1 MTKPVTNLVK
11 NLMKNF
17 ELRPLN
23 NVEASSNSGFAW
35 NATNGDPQF
44 ELTGWEE
51 LSGRAAR
58 ISFELA
64 KEDMPASPCMIYF
77 DAGAGMSEHATIGLV
92 VDADGKVDQVVA
104 FPPLVGP
111 LRLDPIARAGLFS
124 ITGFNVEL
132 VADADCPTELLER
145 ARRMASWGGGAQPA
159 PAPTVGHTYQEWI
172 ERHEPPASHYP
183 ELRARSKAWALQ
195 PLISI
200 VMPTYN
206 TPARW
211 LRMAIDSVV
220 DQVYEN
226 WEFCIADDCST
237 NPEVKQVL
245 DSYAAKDP
253 RIKVAYR
260 TTNGHISSSSNT
272 ALELAVGEFV
282 GLLDHDDELHPL
294 ALYCVA
300 ELINAHPDATVIY
313 SDEDKI
319 SIDGVR
325 SDPYFKCDFNYDLF
339 LSQNM
344 ISHFGV
350 YKTSVMKE
358 VGGFRTG
365 FEGSQDYDLALR
377 VIDRAGHHTVY
388 HVPRALYHWRMIPES
403 TAAGHEA
410 KPYAHIAA
418 MRALDEH
425 LARNGINA
433 HTEHAPG
440 TDAFN
445 KVVYDLPE
453 VLPSV
458 EIIIPTRDS
467 AGLVEQCV
475 ESVRQ
480 KSSYPN
486 LRITIIDNGSLKQ
499 ETHDLFARLQEDER
513 IKVVRDDSPFN
524 YSALNNRVA
533 LASTAD
539 FVCLM
544 NNDIEVINADWL
556 EEMVSVALQANVGA
570 VGAKLLYPDD
580 TIQHG
585 GVVLGVGGIAS
596 HAHKHFPNSHPG
608 YFARARLRNVMCA
621 VTAACLLIRQSI
633 YKEVG
638 GLDEQLHV
646 AYNDIDFCLRVR
658 QAGYRNVWTPYAEL
672 YHHESATRGAEDTPE
687 KISRFNQESE
697 LVRQRWEHLLMND
710 PCYSPNLTL
719 TADDFSF
726 AWPSRIANLD

>member
-1 MTKPVTNLVK
+1 M
-11 NLMKNF
+11 NF

-23 NVEASSNSGFAW
+23 NVEPSSNPAFAW
-35 NATNGDPQF
+35 KATNGDPQF
-44 ELTGWEE
+44 ELVGWEA
-51 LSGRAAR
+51 LSAKAAR
-58 ISFELA
+58 ISFTLV

-77 DAGAGMSEHATIGLV
+77 DAGSGMSEHTAIGLA
-92 VDADGKVDQVVA
+92 VDSDGKVDQVVA
-104 FPPLVGP
+104 LPELTRP
-111 LRLDPIARAGLFS
+111 LRLDPIARSGLFS
-124 ITGFNVEL
+124 ITDLTIDLLDDGE
-132 VADADCPTELLER
+132 CPPELLER
-145 ARRMASWGGGAQPA
+145 ARRMAAWRGGAQAPGA
-159 PAPTVGHTYQEWI
+159 PAAGHSYQEWI
-172 ERHEPPASHYP
+172 DAHEPPASLYP
-183 ELRARSKAWALQ
+183 ALRERAKTWTHQ
-195 PLISI
+195 PLVSI

-206 TPARW
+206 TPEKW
-211 LRMAIDSVV
+211 LRKVIDSVL

-226 WEFCIADDCST
+226 WELCIADDCS
-237 NPEVKQVL
+237 PKSEVRTVL
-245 DSYAAKDP
+245 ESYAARDP

-260 TTNGHISSSSNT
+260 STNGHISASSNT

-294 ALYCVA
+294 ALYCVV
-300 ELINAHPDATVIY
+300 ELINQHPDAALIY

-319 SIDGVR
+319 SEDGER

-350 YKTSVMKE
+350 YRTSVMRA

-377 VIDRAGHHTVY
+377 VIDHAGHHAVH

-418 MRALDEH
+418 LRALDEH
-425 LARNGINA
+425 LQRNNIDA
-433 HTEHAPG
+433 HAVHAPG
-440 TDAFN
+440 TDAFV
-445 KVVYDLPE
+445 KVVYALPA

-467 AGLVEQCV
+467 AQLVEQCV
-475 ESVRQ
+475 ESVRN

-486 LRITIIDNGSLKQ
+486 FRITIIDNGSVRQ
-499 ETHDLFARLQEDER
+499 ETHDLFARLQQDER

-556 EEMVSVALQANVGA
+556 EEMVSVALQKNVGA

-596 HAHKHFPNSHPG
+596 HAHKHFPNTFVG
-608 YFARARLRNVMCA
+608 YFARARLRNAMSA
-621 VTAACLLIRQSI
+621 VTAACLLIRTSI
-633 YKEVG
+633 YQQVG

-658 QAGYRNVWTPYAEL
+658 KAGYRNVWTPYAEL

-687 KISRFNQESE
+687 KIERFTRESE
-697 LVRQRWEHLLMND
+697 LVRARWGDLIMND
-710 PCYSPNLTL
+710 PYYSPNLTL

-726 AWPSRIANLD
+726 AWPSRIADLG

>member
-1 MTKPVTNLVK
+1 MT
-11 NLMKNF
+11 F
-17 ELRPLN
+17 DLRPLN
-23 NVEASSNSGFAW
+23 NVETSSNPDFAW
-35 NATNGDPQF
+35 QATNGDPQL
-44 ELTGWEE
+44 ELTGWEA

-64 KEDMPASPCMIYF
+64 KEDMPASACLIYV
-77 DAGAGMSEHATIGLV
+77 DAGAGMSEHTAIGLA
-92 VDADGKVDQVVA
+92 VDGEGKVDQVVA
-104 FPPLVGP
+104 FPQLVGP
-111 LRLDPIARAGLFS
+111 VRFDPIARPGLFS
-124 ITGFNVEL
+124 VKNLTVDLLE
-132 VADADCPTELLER
+132 DAECPPELLER
-145 ARRMASWGGGAQPA
+145 ARRMASWRGGAQPA
-159 PAPTVGHTYQEWI
+159 AAPSARQNYQEWI
-172 ERHEPPASHYP
+172 DTHEPPASLYP
-183 ELRARSKAWALQ
+183 ELRARSKTWELQ
-195 PLISI
+195 PLVSI

-206 TPARW
+206 TPEQW
-211 LRMAIDSVV
+211 LRKAIDSVI

-226 WEFCIADDCST
+226 WEFCIADDCSSKS
-237 NPEVKQVL
+237 EVKEVL
-245 DSYAAKDP
+245 DSYVAKDP

-260 TTNGHISSSSNT
+260 TTNGHISASSNT

-294 ALYCVA
+294 ALYCVV
-300 ELINAHPDATVIY
+300 EMINAHPDAALIY

-319 SIDGVR
+319 SVDGVR

-350 YKTSVMKE
+350 YKTSIMKE
-358 VGGFRTG
+358 VGGFRAG

-377 VIDRAGHHTVY
+377 VLDHAGHHAVY
-388 HVPRALYHWRMIPES
+388 HVPRALYQWRMIPES

-425 LARNGINA
+425 LARNNIKA

-445 KVVYDLPE
+445 KVVYELPE
-453 VLPSV
+453 VLPTV

-475 ESVRQ
+475 ESIRQ

-486 LRITIIDNGSLKQ
+486 FRITIIDNGSVQQ

-524 YSALNNRVA
+524 YSALNNRIA

-544 NNDIEVINADWL
+544 NNDIEVINANWL
-556 EEMVSVALQANVGA
+556 EEMVSVALQPNVGA

-596 HAHKHFPNSHPG
+596 HAHKHFPNTMAG
-608 YFARARLRNVMCA
+608 YFARARLRNAMSA

-633 YKEVG
+633 YQEVN
-638 GLDEQLHV
+638 GLDEALHV

-687 KISRFNQESE
+687 KISRFNKESE
-697 LVRQRWEHLLMND
+697 LVRQRWGDLLLND
-710 PCYSPNLTL
+710 PYYSPNLTL

-726 AWPSRIANLD
+726 AWPSRIADLG

>member
-1 MTKPVTNLVK
+1 
-11 NLMKNF
+11 
-17 ELRPLN
+17 
-23 NVEASSNSGFAW
+23 
-35 NATNGDPQF
+35 
-44 ELTGWEE
+44 
-51 LSGRAAR
+51 
-58 ISFELA
+58 
-64 KEDMPASPCMIYF
+64 
-77 DAGAGMSEHATIGLV
+77 
-92 VDADGKVDQVVA
+92 
-104 FPPLVGP
+104 
-111 LRLDPIARAGLFS
+111 
-124 ITGFNVEL
+124 
-132 VADADCPTELLER
+132 
-145 ARRMASWGGGAQPA
+145 
-159 PAPTVGHTYQEWI
+159 
-172 ERHEPPASHYP
+172 
-183 ELRARSKAWALQ
+183 
-195 PLISI
+195 
-200 VMPTYN
+200 
-206 TPARW
+206 
-211 LRMAIDSVV
+211 
-220 DQVYEN
+220 
-226 WEFCIADDCST
+226 
-237 NPEVKQVL
+237 
-245 DSYAAKDP
+245 
-253 RIKVAYR
+253 
-260 TTNGHISSSSNT
+260 
-272 ALELAVGEFV
+272 
-282 GLLDHDDELHPL
+282 
-294 ALYCVA
+294 
-300 ELINAHPDATVIY
+300 
-313 SDEDKI
+313 
-319 SIDGVR
+319 VR

-350 YKTSVMKE
+350 YKTSIMKE

-377 VIDRAGHHTVY
+377 VIDQAGHQAVY

-425 LARNGINA
+425 LARNRINA
-433 HTEHAPG
+433 HAEHAPG

-445 KVVYDLPE
+445 KVVYELPE

-467 AGLVEQCV
+467 ADLVEQCV

-486 LRITIIDNGSLKQ
+486 LRITIVDNGSVKQ
-499 ETHDLFARLQEDER
+499 ETHDLFARLQQDER

-524 YSALNNRVA
+524 YSALNNRIA

-556 EEMVSVALQANVGA
+556 EEMISVALQANVGA

-596 HAHKHFPNSHPG
+596 HAHKHFPNTMPG
-608 YFARARLRNVMCA
+608 YFARARLRNAMSA

-697 LVRQRWEHLLMND
+697 LVRQRWGDLLLND
-710 PCYSPNLTL
+710 PYYSPNLTL

-726 AWPSRIANLD
+726 AWPSRIANLG

>member
-1 MTKPVTNLVK
+1 
-11 NLMKNF
+11 
-17 ELRPLN
+17 
-23 NVEASSNSGFAW
+23 VETSSNSEFAW
-35 NATNGDPQF
+35 LATNGDPQF
-44 ELTGWEE
+44 ELTGWEA
-51 LSGRAAR
+51 LSERAAR
-58 ISFELA
+58 ISFELT
-64 KEDMPASPCMIYF
+64 KEDMPASPCMIYV
-77 DAGAGMSEHATIGLV
+77 DAGAGMSEHTAIGLA

-104 FPPLVGP
+104 FPPLAGP
-111 LRLDPIARAGLFS
+111 LRLDPLARSGLFS
-124 ITGFNVEL
+124 VKNFKLEL
-132 VADADCPTELLER
+132 LSDAQCPQELLER
-145 ARRMASWGGGAQPA
+145 ARRMASWRGGAQPA
-159 PAPTVGHTYQEWI
+159 PAPTVARTYLEWI
-172 ERHEPPASHYP
+172 DRHEPPASLYP
-183 ELRARSKAWALQ
+183 ELRTRSKTWALQ

-206 TPARW
+206 TPEKW
-211 LRMAIDSVV
+211 LRMAIDSVIN
-220 DQVYEN
+220 QVYEN
-226 WEFCIADDCST
+226 WEFCIADDCSSK
-237 NPEVKQVL
+237 PEVKAVL
-245 DSYAAKDP
+245 DSYTAKDP

-260 TTNGHISSSSNT
+260 TANGHISASSNT

-300 ELINAHPDATVIY
+300 ELINAHPDAAVIY

-350 YKTSVMKE
+350 YKTSIMKE

-377 VIDRAGHHTVY
+377 VIDQAGHQAVY

-425 LARNGINA
+425 LARNRINA
-433 HTEHAPG
+433 HAEHAPG

-445 KVVYDLPE
+445 KVVYELPE

-467 AGLVEQCV
+467 ADLVEQCV

-486 LRITIIDNGSLKQ
+486 LRITIVDNGSVKQ
-499 ETHDLFARLQEDER
+499 ETHDLFARLQQDER

-524 YSALNNRVA
+524 YSALNNRIA

-556 EEMVSVALQANVGA
+556 EEMISVALQANVGA

-596 HAHKHFPNSHPG
+596 HAHKHFPNTMPG
-608 YFARARLRNVMCA
+608 YFARARLRNAMSA

-697 LVRQRWEHLLMND
+697 LVRQRWGDLLLND
-710 PCYSPNLTL
+710 PYYSPNPTL

-726 AWPSRIANLD
+726 A

>member
-1 MTKPVTNLVK
+1 M
-11 NLMKNF
+11 NF
-17 ELRPLN
+17 DLRPLN
-23 NVEASSNSGFAW
+23 NVEKSSNPDFSW
-35 NATNGDPQF
+35 QATNNDPQL
-44 ELTGWEE
+44 ELTGWEA

-58 ISFELA
+58 ISFELKTNA
-64 KEDMPASPCMIYF
+64 TAASPCMLYV
-77 DAGAGMSEHATIGLV
+77 DAGSGMSEHSAIALH
-92 VDADGKVDQVVA
+92 VDASGKVEQDVA
-104 FPPLVGP
+104 FPKLAGP
-111 LRLDPIARAGLFS
+111 IRFDPIALPALFS
-124 ITGFNVEL
+124 VTGLKIQILDE
-132 VADADCPTELLER
+132 TECSAEILAR
-145 ARRMASWGGGAQPA
+145 ARRIAAWRGGPLPA
-159 PAPTVGHTYQEWI
+159 TAPIVGQSYQEWLDS
-172 ERHEPPASHYP
+172 HEPPKSIYP
-183 ELRARSKAWALQ
+183 TLRERSKTFALQ
-195 PLISI
+195 PKVSI

-206 TPARW
+206 TPEKW
-211 LRMAIDSVV
+211 LRKALDSVI

-226 WEFCIADDCST
+226 WEICIADDCST
-237 NPEVKQVL
+237 KPEVKTVL
-245 DSYAAKDP
+245 DSYVAKYGDQV
-253 RIKVAYR
+253 KVAYR
-260 TTNGHISSSSNT
+260 TKNGHISASSNT
-272 ALELAVGEFV
+272 ALELATGEFV

-294 ALYCVA
+294 ALYCVV
-300 ELINAHPDATVIY
+300 EMLNAHPDAALIY

-319 SIDGVR
+319 SEEGER

-350 YKTSVMKE
+350 YKTSVLRDI
-358 VGGFRTG
+358 GGFRTG
-365 FEGSQDYDLALR
+365 LEGSQDYDLALR
-377 VIDRAGHHTVY
+377 VIDLVGHDVVY
-388 HVPRALYHWRMIPES
+388 HVPRALYHWRIIPES
-403 TAAGHEA
+403 TASGHEA

-418 MRALDEH
+418 MRAIDDH
-425 LARNGINA
+425 LARNNIKA
-433 HTEHAPG
+433 HTIHAPG
-440 TDAFN
+440 THAFN
-445 KVVYDLPE
+445 KVVYELPE

-467 AGLVEQCV
+467 AALVEQCV
-475 ESVRQ
+475 ESVIG
-480 KSSYPN
+480 KSTYSN
-486 LRITIIDNGSLKQ
+486 FRITIIDNGSVKQ
-499 ETHDLFARLQEDER
+499 ETHDLFARLQADPR

-556 EEMVSVALQANVGA
+556 EEMMSVAIQKNVGA

-596 HAHKHFPNSHPG
+596 HAHKHFPNTMAG
-608 YFARARLRNVMCA
+608 YFARARLRNAMSA

-638 GLDEQLHV
+638 GLDEELHV

-658 QAGYRNVWTPYAEL
+658 KAGYRNVWTPYAEL

-697 LVRQRWEHLLMND
+697 LVRQRWGDLLMND
-710 PCYSPNLTL
+710 PYYSPNLTL

-726 AWPSRIANLD
+726 AWPSRIADLA

>member
-1 MTKPVTNLVK
+1 M
-11 NLMKNF
+11 NF

-23 NVEASSNSGFAW
+23 NVEASSNPEFAW
-35 NATNGDPQF
+35 RATNGDPQF
-44 ELTGWEE
+44 ELTGWET
-51 LSGRAAR
+51 LSGCAAR

-64 KEDMPASPCMIYF
+64 KENMPASPCQIYV
-77 DAGAGMSEHATIGLV
+77 DAGAGMSEHTAIGLT

-111 LRLDPIARAGLFS
+111 LRLDPIARSGLFS
-124 ITGFNVEL
+124 VKNFRLDPLSDEQ
-132 VADADCPTELLER
+132 CPQELLER
-145 ARRMASWGGGAQPA
+145 ARRMSTWRGGAQPA
-159 PAPTVGHTYQEWI
+159 AAPTVGHTYQEWI
-172 ERHEPPASHYP
+172 DAHEPPAALYP
-183 ELRARSKAWALQ
+183 ELRARSKTWKHQ
-195 PLISI
+195 PLVSI

-206 TPARW
+206 TPEKW

-220 DQVYEN
+220 NQVYEN

-237 NPEVKQVL
+237 KPEVKAVL
-245 DSYAAKDP
+245 DSYVAKDP

-260 TTNGHISSSSNT
+260 TTNGHISASSNT
-272 ALELAVGEFV
+272 ALELAVGDFV

-294 ALYCVA
+294 ALYCVVD
-300 ELINAHPDATVIY
+300 LINAHPDAAVIY

-377 VIDRAGHHTVY
+377 VIDRTGHHSVY

-418 MRALDEH
+418 MRSLDEH
-425 LARNGINA
+425 LARNQIAA

-445 KVVYDLPE
+445 KVVYDLPA

-467 AGLVEQCV
+467 ADLVEQCV
-475 ESVRQ
+475 ESVRN

-486 LRITIIDNGSLKQ
+486 FRITIIDNGSVKQ
-499 ETHDLFARLQEDER
+499 ETHDLFARLQQDER
-513 IKVVRDDSPFN
+513 IKVRRDDSPFN

-533 LASTAD
+533 LTSTAD

-556 EEMVSVALQANVGA
+556 EEMVSVALQPNVGA

-596 HAHKHFPNSHPG
+596 HAHKHFPNTHPG
-608 YFARARLRNVMCA
+608 YFARARLRNAMSA
-621 VTAACLLIRQSI
+621 VTAACLLIRHSI

-638 GLDEQLHV
+638 GLDELLHV

-697 LVRQRWEHLLMND
+697 LVRQRWGNLLLND
-710 PCYSPNLTL
+710 PYYSPNLTL

-726 AWPSRIANLD
+726 AWPSRIANLG

>member
-1 MTKPVTNLVK
+1 M
-11 NLMKNF
+11 NF

-23 NVEASSNSGFAW
+23 NVETSSNSEFAW
-35 NATNGDPQF
+35 LATNGDPQF
-44 ELTGWEE
+44 ELTGWEA
-51 LSGRAAR
+51 LSERAAR
-58 ISFELA
+58 ISFELT
-64 KEDMPASPCMIYF
+64 KEDMPASPCMIYV
-77 DAGAGMSEHATIGLV
+77 DAGAGMSEHTAIGLA

-104 FPPLVGP
+104 FPPLAGP
-111 LRLDPIARAGLFS
+111 LRLDPLARSGLFS
-124 ITGFNVEL
+124 VKNFKLEL
-132 VADADCPTELLER
+132 LSDAQCPQELLER
-145 ARRMASWGGGAQPA
+145 ARRMASWRGGAQPA
-159 PAPTVGHTYQEWI
+159 PAPTVARTYLEWI
-172 ERHEPPASHYP
+172 DRHEPPASLYP
-183 ELRARSKAWALQ
+183 ELRTRSKTWALQ

-206 TPARW
+206 TPEKW
-211 LRMAIDSVV
+211 LRMAIDSVI

-226 WEFCIADDCST
+226 WEFCIADDCSSK
-237 NPEVKQVL
+237 PEVKAVL
-245 DSYAAKDP
+245 DSYTAKDP

-260 TTNGHISSSSNT
+260 TANGHISASSNT

-300 ELINAHPDATVIY
+300 ELINAHPDAAVIY

-350 YKTSVMKE
+350 YKTSIMKE

-377 VIDRAGHHTVY
+377 VIDQAGHQAVY

-425 LARNGINA
+425 LARNRINA
-433 HTEHAPG
+433 HAEHAPG

-445 KVVYDLPE
+445 KVVYELPE

-467 AGLVEQCV
+467 ADLVEQCV

-486 LRITIIDNGSLKQ
+486 LRITIIDNGSVKQ
-499 ETHDLFARLQEDER
+499 ETHDLFARLQQDER

-524 YSALNNRVA
+524 YSALNNRIA

-556 EEMVSVALQANVGA
+556 EEMISVALQANVGA

-596 HAHKHFPNSHPG
+596 HAHKHFPNTMPG
-608 YFARARLRNVMCA
+608 YFARARLRNAMSA

-697 LVRQRWEHLLMND
+697 LVRQRWGDLLLND
-710 PCYSPNLTL
+710 PYYSPNLTL

-726 AWPSRIANLD
+726 AWPSRIANLG

>member
-1 MTKPVTNLVK
+1 M
-11 NLMKNF
+11 NF
-17 ELRPLN
+17 DLRPLN
-23 NVEASSNSGFAW
+23 NVEPSSNPSFAW
-35 NATNGDPQF
+35 KAINGDPQF
-44 ELTGWEE
+44 ELSGWEA
-51 LSGRAAR
+51 LSGKAAR
-58 ISFELA
+58 ISFELS
-64 KEDMPASPCMIYF
+64 KEDMPASACMIYF
-77 DAGAGMSEHATIGLV
+77 DAGSGMSEHTAIGLA
-92 VDADGKVDQVVA
+92 VDSDGKVDQVVA

-111 LRLDPIARAGLFS
+111 LRLDPIARSGLFS
-124 ITGFNVEL
+124 VGNLKVEIL
-132 VADADCPTELLER
+132 ADGECPPELLER
-145 ARRMASWGGGAQPA
+145 ARRMAAWRGGAQPA
-159 PAPTVGHTYQEWI
+159 AAPTVGQSYQEWI
-172 ERHEPPASHYP
+172 DSHEPPASLYP
-183 ELRARSKAWALQ
+183 ELRERSKTWQHQ
-195 PLISI
+195 PLVSI

-206 TPARW
+206 TPEKW
-211 LRMAIDSVV
+211 LRKVIDSVIG
-220 DQVYEN
+220 QVYEN

-237 NPEVKQVL
+237 KAEVKAVL
-245 DSYAAKDP
+245 DSYVAQDP

-260 TTNGHISSSSNT
+260 TTNGHISASSNT

-294 ALYCVA
+294 ALYCVV
-300 ELINAHPDATVIY
+300 ELINDHPDAALIY

-319 SIDGVR
+319 SEEGER

-350 YKTSVMKE
+350 YKTSIMKE

-425 LARNGINA
+425 LQRNNINA
-433 HTEHAPG
+433 HTIHAPG

-445 KVVYDLPE
+445 KVVYALPA

-467 AGLVEQCV
+467 ADLVEQCV
-475 ESVRQ
+475 ESVRN

-486 LRITIIDNGSLKQ
+486 FRITIIDNGSVKQ
-499 ETHDLFARLQEDER
+499 ETFDLFARLQEDER

-533 LASTAD
+533 LASTAE

-556 EEMVSVALQANVGA
+556 EEMISVALQPKVGA

-596 HAHKHFPNSHPG
+596 HAHKHFPNTMAG
-608 YFARARLRNVMCA
+608 YFARARLRNAMSA

-633 YKEVG
+633 YNEVG

-658 QAGYRNVWTPYAEL
+658 KAGYRNVWTPYAEL

-687 KISRFNQESE
+687 KIERFNRESE
-697 LVRQRWEHLLMND
+697 LVRQRWGDLIMND
-710 PCYSPNLTL
+710 PYYSPNLTL

-726 AWPSRIANLD
+726 AWPSRIADLG

>member
-1 MTKPVTNLVK
+1 M
-11 NLMKNF
+11 NF

-23 NVEASSNSGFAW
+23 NVETSPNPEFAW
-35 NATNGDPQF
+35 LATNGDPQF
-44 ELTGWEE
+44 ELTGWEA
-51 LSGRAAR
+51 LSGCAAR

-64 KEDMPASPCMIYF
+64 KEDMPASPCMLYV
-77 DAGAGMSEHATIGLV
+77 DAGAGMSEHTAIGLAV
-92 VDADGKVDQVVA
+92 GADGNVNQVVA

-111 LRLDPIARAGLFS
+111 LRLDPIARSGLFS
-124 ITGFNVEL
+124 IRNFRL
-132 VADADCPTELLER
+132 DRLSDAECPQELLER
-145 ARRMASWGGGAQPA
+145 ARRMSTWRGGAQPA
-159 PAPTVGHTYQEWI
+159 AAPAVGHTYQEWI
-172 ERHEPPASHYP
+172 DAHEPPASLYP
-183 ELRARSKAWALQ
+183 ELRARSKTWEQQ
-195 PLISI
+195 PLVSI

-206 TPARW
+206 TPEIW
-211 LRMAIDSVV
+211 LRMAIDSVIN
-220 DQVYEN
+220 QVYEN

-237 NPEVKQVL
+237 RPEVKAVL
-245 DSYAAKDP
+245 DSYVAKDP

-260 TTNGHISSSSNT
+260 TTNGHISASSNS
-272 ALELAVGEFV
+272 ALELAVGDFV

-294 ALYCVA
+294 ALYYVV
-300 ELINAHPDATVIY
+300 ELINAHPDAAVIY

-344 ISHFGV
+344 ISHLGV

-377 VIDRAGHHTVY
+377 VLDRAGHHTVY

-425 LARNGINA
+425 LARNAIAA

-445 KVVYDLPE
+445 KVVYDLPA

-467 AGLVEQCV
+467 ADLVEQCV
-475 ESVRQ
+475 ESVRK

-486 LRITIIDNGSLKQ
+486 FRITIIDNGSVKP
-499 ETHDLFARLQEDER
+499 ETHDLFARLQQDER
-513 IKVVRDDSPFN
+513 VKVVRDDSPFN

-533 LASTAD
+533 LASPAD

-556 EEMVSVALQANVGA
+556 EEMVSLALQPNVGA

-596 HAHKHFPNSHPG
+596 HAHKHFPNTHPG
-608 YFARARLRNVMCA
+608 YFARARLRNAMSA
-621 VTAACLLIRQSI
+621 VTAACLLVRQSI
-633 YKEVG
+633 YKQVG
-638 GLDEQLHV
+638 GLDELLHV

-697 LVRQRWEHLLMND
+697 LVRQRWGDLLLND
-710 PCYSPNLTL
+710 PYYSPNLTL

-726 AWPSRIANLD
+726 AWPSRILNLG

>member
-1 MTKPVTNLVK
+1 MT
-11 NLMKNF
+11 F
-17 ELRPLN
+17 DLRPLN
-23 NVEASSNSGFAW
+23 NVETSSNPDFAW
-35 NATNGDPQF
+35 QATNGDPQL
-44 ELTGWEE
+44 ELTGWEA

-64 KEDMPASPCMIYF
+64 KEDMPASACLIYV
-77 DAGAGMSEHATIGLV
+77 DAGAGMSEHTAIGLA
-92 VDADGKVDQVVA
+92 VDGEGKVDQVVA
-104 FPPLVGP
+104 FPQLVGP
-111 LRLDPIARAGLFS
+111 VRFDPIARPGLFS
-124 ITGFNVEL
+124 VKNLTVDLLE
-132 VADADCPTELLER
+132 DAECPPELLER
-145 ARRMASWGGGAQPA
+145 ARRMASWRGGAQPA
-159 PAPTVGHTYQEWI
+159 AAPSARQNYQEWI
-172 ERHEPPASHYP
+172 DTHEPPASLYP
-183 ELRARSKAWALQ
+183 ELRARSKTWELQ
-195 PLISI
+195 PLVSI

-206 TPARW
+206 TPEQW
-211 LRMAIDSVV
+211 LRKAIDSVI

-226 WEFCIADDCST
+226 WEFCIADDCSSKS
-237 NPEVKQVL
+237 EVKEVL
-245 DSYAAKDP
+245 DSYVAKDP

-260 TTNGHISSSSNT
+260 TTNGHISASSNT

-294 ALYCVA
+294 ALYCVV
-300 ELINAHPDATVIY
+300 EMINAHPDAALIY

-319 SIDGVR
+319 SVDGVR

-350 YKTSVMKE
+350 YKTSIMKE
-358 VGGFRTG
+358 VGGFRAG

-377 VIDRAGHHTVY
+377 VLDHAGHHAVY
-388 HVPRALYHWRMIPES
+388 HVPRALYQWRMIPES

-425 LARNGINA
+425 LARNNIKA

-445 KVVYDLPE
+445 KVVYELPE
-453 VLPSV
+453 VLPTV

-475 ESVRQ
+475 ESIRQ

-486 LRITIIDNGSLKQ
+486 FRITIIDNGSVQQ

-524 YSALNNRVA
+524 YSALNNRIA

-544 NNDIEVINADWL
+544 NNDIEVINANWL
-556 EEMVSVALQANVGA
+556 EEMVSVALQPNVGA

-596 HAHKHFPNSHPG
+596 HAHKHFPNTMAG
-608 YFARARLRNVMCA
+608 YFARARLRNAMSA

-633 YKEVG
+633 YQEVN
-638 GLDEQLHV
+638 GLDEALHV

-687 KISRFNQESE
+687 KISRFNTESE
-697 LVRQRWEHLLMND
+697 LVRQRWGDLLLND
-710 PCYSPNLTL
+710 PYYSPNLTL

-726 AWPSRIANLD
+726 AWPSRIADLG

>member
-1 MTKPVTNLVK
+1 MT
-11 NLMKNF
+11 F
-17 ELRPLN
+17 DLRPLN
-23 NVEASSNSGFAW
+23 NVETSSNPDFAW
-35 NATNGDPQF
+35 QATNGDPQL
-44 ELTGWEE
+44 ELTGWEA

-64 KEDMPASPCMIYF
+64 KEDMPASACLIYV
-77 DAGAGMSEHATIGLV
+77 DAGAGMSEHTAIGLA
-92 VDADGKVDQVVA
+92 VDGEGKVDQVVA
-104 FPPLVGP
+104 FPQLVGP
-111 LRLDPIARAGLFS
+111 VRFDPIARPGLFS
-124 ITGFNVEL
+124 VKNLTVDLLE
-132 VADADCPTELLER
+132 DAECPPELLER
-145 ARRMASWGGGAQPA
+145 ARRMASWRGGAQPA
-159 PAPTVGHTYQEWI
+159 PAQSARQNYQEWI
-172 ERHEPPASHYP
+172 DTHEPPASLYP
-183 ELRARSKAWALQ
+183 ELRARSKTWELQ
-195 PLISI
+195 PLVSI

-206 TPARW
+206 TPEQW
-211 LRMAIDSVV
+211 LRKAIDSVI

-226 WEFCIADDCST
+226 WEFCIADDCSSKS
-237 NPEVKQVL
+237 EVKEVL
-245 DSYAAKDP
+245 DSYVAKDP

-260 TTNGHISSSSNT
+260 TANGHISASSNT

-294 ALYCVA
+294 ALYCVV
-300 ELINAHPDATVIY
+300 EMINAHPDAALIY

-319 SIDGVR
+319 SVDGVR

-350 YKTSVMKE
+350 YKTSIMKE

-377 VIDRAGHHTVY
+377 VLDHAGHHAVY
-388 HVPRALYHWRMIPES
+388 HVPRALYQWRMIPES

-425 LARNGINA
+425 LARNNIKA

-445 KVVYDLPE
+445 KVVYELPE
-453 VLPSV
+453 VLPTV

-475 ESVRQ
+475 ESIRQ

-486 LRITIIDNGSLKQ
+486 FRITIIDNGSVQQ

-524 YSALNNRVA
+524 YSALNNRIA

-544 NNDIEVINADWL
+544 NNDIEVINANWL
-556 EEMVSVALQANVGA
+556 EEMVSVALQPNVGA

-596 HAHKHFPNSHPG
+596 HAHKHFPNTMAG
-608 YFARARLRNVMCA
+608 YFARARLRNAMSA

-633 YKEVG
+633 YQEVN
-638 GLDEQLHV
+638 GLDEALHV

-687 KISRFNQESE
+687 KISRFNKESE
-697 LVRQRWEHLLMND
+697 LVRQRWGDLLLND
-710 PCYSPNLTL
+710 PYYSPNLTL

-726 AWPSRIANLD
+726 AWPSRIADLG

>member
-1 MTKPVTNLVK
+1 MT
-11 NLMKNF
+11 F
-17 ELRPLN
+17 DLRPLN
-23 NVEASSNSGFAW
+23 NVETSSNPDFAW
-35 NATNGDPQF
+35 QATNGDPQL
-44 ELTGWEE
+44 ELTGWEA

-64 KEDMPASPCMIYF
+64 KEDMPASACLIYV
-77 DAGAGMSEHATIGLV
+77 DAGAGMSEHTAIGLA
-92 VDADGKVDQVVA
+92 VDGEGKVDQVVA
-104 FPPLVGP
+104 FPQLVGP
-111 LRLDPIARAGLFS
+111 VRFDPIARPGLFS
-124 ITGFNVEL
+124 VKNLTVDLLE
-132 VADADCPTELLER
+132 DAECPPELLER
-145 ARRMASWGGGAQPA
+145 ARRMASWRGGAQPA
-159 PAPTVGHTYQEWI
+159 AAPSARQNYQEWI
-172 ERHEPPASHYP
+172 DTHEPPASLYP
-183 ELRARSKAWALQ
+183 ELRARSKTWELQ
-195 PLISI
+195 PLVSI

-206 TPARW
+206 TPEQW
-211 LRMAIDSVV
+211 LRKAIDSVI

-226 WEFCIADDCST
+226 WEFCIADDCSSKS
-237 NPEVKQVL
+237 EVKEVL
-245 DSYAAKDP
+245 DSYVAKDP

-260 TTNGHISSSSNT
+260 TTNGHISASSNT

-294 ALYCVA
+294 ALYCVV
-300 ELINAHPDATVIY
+300 EMINAHPDAALIY

-319 SIDGVR
+319 SVDGVR

-350 YKTSVMKE
+350 YKTSIMKE
-358 VGGFRTG
+358 VGGFRAG

-377 VIDRAGHHTVY
+377 VLDHAGHHAVY
-388 HVPRALYHWRMIPES
+388 HVPRALYQWRMIPES

-425 LARNGINA
+425 LARNNIKA

-445 KVVYDLPE
+445 KVVYELPE
-453 VLPSV
+453 VLPTV

-475 ESVRQ
+475 ESIRQ

-486 LRITIIDNGSLKQ
+486 FRITIIDNGSVQQ
-499 ETHDLFARLQEDER
+499 ETYDLFARLQEDER

-524 YSALNNRVA
+524 YSALNNRIA

-544 NNDIEVINADWL
+544 NNDIEVINANWL
-556 EEMVSVALQANVGA
+556 EEMVSVALQPNVGA

-596 HAHKHFPNSHPG
+596 HAHKHFPNTMAG
-608 YFARARLRNVMCA
+608 YFARARLRNAMSA

-633 YKEVG
+633 YQEVN
-638 GLDEQLHV
+638 GLDEALHV

-687 KISRFNQESE
+687 KISRFNKESE
-697 LVRQRWEHLLMND
+697 LVRQRWGDLLLND
-710 PCYSPNLTL
+710 PYYSPNLTL

-726 AWPSRIANLD
+726 AWPSRIADLG

>member
-1 MTKPVTNLVK
+1 MT
-11 NLMKNF
+11 F
-17 ELRPLN
+17 DLRPLN
-23 NVEASSNSGFAW
+23 NVEPSSNSAFSW
-35 NATNGDPQF
+35 HATNNDPQF
-44 ELTGWEE
+44 ELTGWEA

-58 ISFELA
+58 ISFELRA
-64 KEDMPASPCMIYF
+64 DTTAASPCMIYV
-77 DAGAGMSEHATIGLV
+77 DAGSGMSEHSAIGLH
-92 VDADGKVDQVVA
+92 VDANGKVEQDVA
-104 FPPLVGP
+104 FPVLVGP
-111 LRLDPIARAGLFS
+111 IRFDPIALAAAFS
-124 ITGFNVEL
+124 VQNLKI
-132 VADADCPTELLER
+132 ELLDEAECSPELLAR
-145 ARRMASWGGGAQPA
+145 ARRIAAWRGGPLPA
-159 PAPTVGHTYQEWI
+159 TAPIVGESYQEWLDA
-172 ERHEPPASHYP
+172 HEPPTSIYSH
-183 ELRARSKAWALQ
+183 LRERSKDFELQ
-195 PLISI
+195 PKVSI
-200 VMPTYN
+200 LMPTYN
-206 TPARW
+206 TPEKW
-211 LRMAIDSVV
+211 LRKALDSVI
-220 DQVYEN
+220 DQVYMN
-226 WEFCIADDCST
+226 WEICIADDCST
-237 NPEVKQVL
+237 KAEVKLVL
-245 DSYAAKDP
+245 DDYAARYP
-253 RIKVAYR
+253 EQIRVAYR
-260 TTNGHISSSSNT
+260 TKNGHISESSNT
-272 ALELAVGEFV
+272 ALELVTGEFV

-294 ALYCVA
+294 ALYCMV
-300 ELINAHPDATVIY
+300 EMINAHPDAALIY

-319 SIDGVR
+319 SEEGAR
-325 SDPYFKCDFNYDLF
+325 SEPYFKSDFNYDLF

-358 VGGFRTG
+358 IGGFRTG
-365 FEGSQDYDLALR
+365 LEGSQDYDLALR
-377 VIDRAGHHTVY
+377 VLDRVGHDVVY
-388 HVPRALYHWRMIPES
+388 HVPRPLYHWRIIPES
-403 TAAGHEA
+403 TASGHEA

-418 MRALDEH
+418 MRAIDDH
-425 LARNGINA
+425 LARNNINA
-433 HTEHAPG
+433 HTIHAPG
-440 TDAFN
+440 THAFN
-445 KVVYDLPE
+445 KVVYALPD

-467 AGLVEQCV
+467 ASLVEQCV

-486 LRITIIDNGSLKQ
+486 FRIAIIDNGSVKQ

-556 EEMVSVALQANVGA
+556 EEMVSVALQKNVGA

-580 TIQHG
+580 TIQHA

-596 HAHKHFPNSHPG
+596 HAHKHFPNTMAG
-608 YFARARLRNVMCA
+608 YFARARLRNAMSA

-638 GLDEQLHV
+638 GLDEELHV

-658 QAGYRNVWTPYAEL
+658 KAGYRNVFTPYAEL

-697 LVRQRWEHLLMND
+697 LVRQRWGDLLMND

-719 TADDFSF
+719 NADDFSF
-726 AWPSRIANLD
+726 AWPSRTADLG

>member
-1 MTKPVTNLVK
+1 M
-11 NLMKNF
+11 NF
-17 ELRPLN
+17 DLRPLN
-23 NVEASSNSGFAW
+23 NVEPSANPDFAW
-35 NATNGDPQF
+35 QATSNDPQF
-44 ELTGWEE
+44 ELVGWEA
-51 LSGRAAR
+51 LSGQAAR
-58 ISFELA
+58 ISFDLKTSTA
-64 KEDMPASPCMIYF
+64 SASPCMIYT
-77 DAGAGMSEHATIGLV
+77 DAGNGMSEHSAIGLN
-92 VDADGKVDQVVA
+92 VDANGHVDQEVV
-104 FPPLVGP
+104 FPTLAGP
-111 LRLDPIARAGLFS
+111 LRFDPIALRAAFTVTGLS
-124 ITGFNVEL
+124 I
-132 VADADCPTELLER
+132 ELLDSAKCSPELLAR
-145 ARRMASWGGGAQPA
+145 ARRIAAWRGGPLPVVAPVVGESYQQWIESNEPA
-159 PAPTVGHTYQEWI
+159 PATY
-172 ERHEPPASHYP
+172 PA
-183 ELRARSKAWALQ
+183 LRERSKTFALQ
-195 PLISI
+195 PLVSI

-206 TPARW
+206 TPAKW
-211 LRMAIDSVV
+211 LSKALDSVI

-226 WEFCIADDCST
+226 WEICVADDCST
-237 NPEVKQVL
+237 KPEVRTVL
-245 DSYAAKDP
+245 DAYVAKYP
-253 RIKVAYR
+253 GRVKVAYR
-260 TTNGHISSSSNT
+260 TQNGHISASSNS
-272 ALELAVGEFV
+272 ALELATGEFV

-294 ALYCVA
+294 ALYCTV
-300 ELINAHPDATVIY
+300 ETLNAHPDAALIY

-319 SIDGVR
+319 SEAGER

-350 YKTSVMKE
+350 YKTSVMRE
-358 VGGFRTG
+358 VGGFRVG

-377 VIDRAGHHTVY
+377 VLDHVGPQAIQ
-388 HVPRALYHWRMIPES
+388 HVPRALYQWRMIPES
-403 TAAGHEA
+403 TAAGHDA

-425 LARNGINA
+425 LARNRIAA
-433 HTEHAPG
+433 HAEHAPG

-445 KVVYDLPE
+445 KVVYDLPAD
-453 VLPSV
+453 LPSV

-486 LRITIIDNGSLKQ
+486 WRITIIDNGSVKP
-499 ETHDLFARLQEDER
+499 ETHDLFARLQTDER
-513 IKVVRDDSPFN
+513 IRVVRDDSPFN

-556 EEMVSVALQANVGA
+556 EEMVALASQPNVGA

-585 GVVLGVGGIAS
+585 GVILGVGGIAS

-608 YFARARLRNVMCA
+608 YFARARLRNAMSA

-633 YKEVG
+633 YQQVG

-646 AYNDIDFCLRVR
+646 AYNDIDFCLRVGK
-658 QAGYRNVWTPYAEL
+658 AGYRNVWTPYAEL
-672 YHHESATRGAEDTPE
+672 YHHESASRGAEDTPE

-697 LVRQRWEHLLMND
+697 LVRQRWGDLLLND
-710 PCYSPNLTL
+710 PYYSPNLTL
-719 TADDFSF
+719 NADDFSF
-726 AWPSRIANLD
+726 AWPSRVADLG

>member
-1 MTKPVTNLVK
+1 MT
-11 NLMKNF
+11 F
-17 ELRPLN
+17 DLRPLN
-23 NVEASSNSGFAW
+23 NVETSSNPDFAW
-35 NATNGDPQF
+35 QATNGDPQL
-44 ELTGWEE
+44 ELTGWEA

-64 KEDMPASPCMIYF
+64 KEDMPASACLIYV
-77 DAGAGMSEHATIGLV
+77 DAGAGMSEHTAIGLA
-92 VDADGKVDQVVA
+92 VDGEGKVDQVVA
-104 FPPLVGP
+104 FPQLVGP
-111 LRLDPIARAGLFS
+111 VRFDPIARPGLFS
-124 ITGFNVEL
+124 VKNLTVDLLE
-132 VADADCPTELLER
+132 DAECPPELLER
-145 ARRMASWGGGAQPA
+145 ARRMASWRGGAQPA
-159 PAPTVGHTYQEWI
+159 AAPSARQNYQEWI
-172 ERHEPPASHYP
+172 DTHEPPASLYP
-183 ELRARSKAWALQ
+183 ELRARSKTWELQ
-195 PLISI
+195 PLVSI

-206 TPARW
+206 TPEQW
-211 LRMAIDSVV
+211 LRKAIDSVI

-226 WEFCIADDCST
+226 WEFCIADDCSSKS
-237 NPEVKQVL
+237 EVKEVL
-245 DSYAAKDP
+245 DSYVAKDP

-260 TTNGHISSSSNT
+260 TTNGHISASSNT

-294 ALYCVA
+294 ALYCVV
-300 ELINAHPDATVIY
+300 EMINAHPDAALIY

-319 SIDGVR
+319 SVDGVR

-350 YKTSVMKE
+350 YKTSIMKE

-377 VIDRAGHHTVY
+377 VLDHAGHHAVY
-388 HVPRALYHWRMIPES
+388 HVPRALYQWRMIPES

-425 LARNGINA
+425 LARNNIKA

-445 KVVYDLPE
+445 KVVYELPE
-453 VLPSV
+453 VLPTV

-475 ESVRQ
+475 ESIRQ

-486 LRITIIDNGSLKQ
+486 FRITIIDNGSVQQ

-524 YSALNNRVA
+524 YSALNNRIA

-544 NNDIEVINADWL
+544 NNDIEVINANWL
-556 EEMVSVALQANVGA
+556 EEMVSVALQPNVGA

-596 HAHKHFPNSHPG
+596 HAHKHFPNTMAG
-608 YFARARLRNVMCA
+608 YFARARLRNAMSA

-633 YKEVG
+633 YQEVN
-638 GLDEQLHV
+638 GLDEALHV

-687 KISRFNQESE
+687 KISRFNKESE
-697 LVRQRWEHLLMND
+697 LVRQRWGDLLLND
-710 PCYSPNLTL
+710 PYYSPNLTL

-726 AWPSRIANLD
+726 AWPSRIADLG

>member
-1 MTKPVTNLVK
+1 M
-11 NLMKNF
+11 NF

-23 NVEASSNSGFAW
+23 NVEPSSNPAFAW
-35 NATNGDPQF
+35 KATNGDPQF
-44 ELTGWEE
+44 ELVGWEA
-51 LSGRAAR
+51 LSAKAAR
-58 ISFELA
+58 ISFTLV
-64 KEDMPASPCMIYF
+64 KEDMPASACMIYF
-77 DAGAGMSEHATIGLV
+77 DAGSGMSEHTAIGLA
-92 VDADGKVDQVVA
+92 VDSDGKVDQVVA
-104 FPPLVGP
+104 LPELAGP
-111 LRLDPIARAGLFS
+111 LRVDPIARPGLFS
-124 ITGFNVEL
+124 VTDLKIDL
-132 VADADCPTELLER
+132 LADGECPPELLER
-145 ARRMASWGGGAQPA
+145 ARRMAAWRGGAQAPA
-159 PAPTVGHTYQEWI
+159 APTVGHSYQEWI
-172 ERHEPPASHYP
+172 DAHEPPASLYP
-183 ELRARSKAWALQ
+183 ALRERSKTWTHQ
-195 PLISI
+195 PLVSI

-206 TPARW
+206 TPEKW
-211 LRMAIDSVV
+211 LRKVIDSVLN
-220 DQVYEN
+220 QVYEN
-226 WEFCIADDCST
+226 WEFCIADDCS
-237 NPEVKQVL
+237 PKSEVRTVL
-245 DSYAAKDP
+245 ESYAAQDP

-260 TTNGHISSSSNT
+260 STNGHISASSNT

-294 ALYCVA
+294 ALYCVV
-300 ELINAHPDATVIY
+300 ELINQHPDAALIY

-319 SIDGVR
+319 SEDGER

-350 YKTSVMKE
+350 YRTSVMKA

-377 VIDRAGHHTVY
+377 VIDHAGHHAVH

-425 LARNGINA
+425 LQRNNIDA
-433 HTEHAPG
+433 HTIHAPG

-445 KVVYDLPE
+445 KVVYALPE
-453 VLPSV
+453 ALPSV

-467 AGLVEQCV
+467 AQLVEQCV
-475 ESVRQ
+475 ESVRN

-486 LRITIIDNGSLKQ
+486 FRITIIDNGSVRQ
-499 ETHDLFARLQEDER
+499 ETLDLFARLQQDER

-556 EEMVSVALQANVGA
+556 EEMVSVALQKNVGA

-596 HAHKHFPNSHPG
+596 HAHKHFPNTMAG
-608 YFARARLRNVMCA
+608 YFARARLRNAMSA
-621 VTAACLLIRQSI
+621 VTAACLLIRTSI
-633 YKEVG
+633 YREVG

-658 QAGYRNVWTPYAEL
+658 KAGYRNVWTPYAEL

-687 KISRFNQESE
+687 KIERFTRESE
-697 LVRQRWEHLLMND
+697 LVRARWGDLIMND
-710 PCYSPNLTL
+710 PYYSPNLTL

-726 AWPSRIANLD
+726 AWPSRIADLG

>member
-1 MTKPVTNLVK
+1 M
-11 NLMKNF
+11 NF
-17 ELRPLN
+17 DLRPLN
-23 NVEASSNSGFAW
+23 NVEPSSNPSFTW
-35 NATNGDPQF
+35 KATNDDPQF
-44 ELTGWEE
+44 ELTGWEA
-51 LSGRAAR
+51 LSGKAAR
-58 ISFELA
+58 VSFDLS
-64 KEDMPASPCMIYF
+64 KEDMPASACMIYF
-77 DAGAGMSEHATIGLV
+77 DAGSGMSEHTAIGLAV
-92 VDADGKVDQVVA
+92 GSDGKVDQVVA
-104 FPPLVGP
+104 FPALVGP

-124 ITGFNVEL
+124 LGNLQVDVL
-132 VADADCPTELLER
+132 ADSDCPPELIER
-145 ARRMASWGGGAQPA
+145 ARRMAAWRGGAQPA
-159 PAPTVGHTYQEWI
+159 AAPTVGQSYQEWI
-172 ERHEPPASHYP
+172 DSHEPPASLYP
-183 ELRARSKAWALQ
+183 ELRERSKTWAHQ
-195 PLISI
+195 PLVSI

-206 TPARW
+206 TPEQW
-211 LRMAIDSVV
+211 LRKVIDSVIG
-220 DQVYEN
+220 QVYEN

-237 NPEVKQVL
+237 KSEVKTVL
-245 DSYAAKDP
+245 DSYVAQDP

-260 TTNGHISSSSNT
+260 STNGHISASSNT

-294 ALYCVA
+294 ALYCVV
-300 ELINAHPDATVIY
+300 ELINDHPDAALIY

-319 SIDGVR
+319 SVDGER

-350 YKTSVMKE
+350 YRTSIMKE

-377 VIDRAGHHTVY
+377 VIDRAGHHAVY
-388 HVPRALYHWRMIPES
+388 HVARALYHWRMIPES
-403 TAAGHEA
+403 TAAGHDA

-425 LARNGINA
+425 LQRNNINA
-433 HTEHAPG
+433 HTIHAPG

-445 KVVYDLPE
+445 KVVYALPD

-467 AGLVEQCV
+467 AELVEQCV
-475 ESVRQ
+475 ESVRT

-486 LRITIIDNGSLKQ
+486 FRITIIDNGSVKQ
-499 ETHDLFARLQEDER
+499 ETLDLFARLQADER

-524 YSALNNRVA
+524 YSALNNRIA

-539 FVCLM
+539 LVCLM

-556 EEMVSVALQANVGA
+556 EEMVSIALQPKVGA

-596 HAHKHFPNSHPG
+596 HAHKHFPNTMAG
-608 YFARARLRNVMCA
+608 YFARARLRNAMSA

-633 YKEVG
+633 FKEVG

-658 QAGYRNVWTPYAEL
+658 HAGYRNVWTPYAEL

-687 KISRFNQESE
+687 KIERFNRESE
-697 LVRQRWEHLLMND
+697 LVRQRWGDLIMND
-710 PCYSPNLTL
+710 PYYSPNLTL

-726 AWPSRIANLD
+726 AWPSRIEDLG

>member
-1 MTKPVTNLVK
+1 MT
-11 NLMKNF
+11 F
-17 ELRPLN
+17 DLRPLN
-23 NVEASSNSGFAW
+23 NVETSSNPEFAW
-35 NATNGDPQF
+35 QATNGDPQL
-44 ELTGWEE
+44 ELTGWET
-51 LSGRAAR
+51 LSGRAVR
-58 ISFELA
+58 ISFELL
-64 KEDMPASPCMIYF
+64 KEDMPASACMIYF
-77 DAGAGMSEHATIGLV
+77 DAGAGMSEHTAIGLA
-92 VDADGKVDQVVA
+92 VDGGGKVDQVVA
-104 FPPLVGP
+104 FPPLTGP
-111 LRLDPIARAGLFS
+111 VRLDPIARSGLFS
-124 ITGFNVEL
+124 VRDLKVEL
-132 VADADCPTELLER
+132 LADTECPPELLER
-145 ARRMASWGGGAQPA
+145 ARRVASWRGGAQPA
-159 PAPTVGHTYQEWI
+159 AAPTARQNYQEWI
-172 ERHEPPASHYP
+172 DTHEPPASVYP
-183 ELRARSKAWALQ
+183 ELRARSKTWELQ
-195 PLISI
+195 PLVSI

-206 TPARW
+206 TPEKW
-211 LRMAIDSVV
+211 LRKAIDSVIN
-220 DQVYEN
+220 QVYEN

-237 NPEVKQVL
+237 KSEVKAVL
-245 DSYAAKDP
+245 DSYVAKDS

-260 TTNGHISSSSNT
+260 TTNGHISASSNT
-272 ALELAVGEFV
+272 ALELAAGEFV

-294 ALYCVA
+294 ALYCVV
-300 ELINAHPDATVIY
+300 EMINAHPDAALIY

-319 SIDGVR
+319 SVDGVR
-325 SDPYFKCDFNYDLF
+325 ADPYFKCDFNYDLF

-350 YKTSVMKE
+350 YRTSIMKD

-377 VIDRAGHHTVY
+377 VLDLAGHHAIY
-388 HVPRALYHWRMIPES
+388 HVPRALYQWRMIPES

-425 LARNGINA
+425 LARNNINA

-445 KVVYDLPE
+445 KVVYELPA

-458 EIIIPTRDS
+458 EVIIPTRDS

-475 ESVRQ
+475 ESVRK
-480 KSSYPN
+480 KSSYRN
-486 LRITIIDNGSLKQ
+486 FRITIIDNGSVKQ
-499 ETHDLFARLQEDER
+499 ETHDLFTRLQEDGR

-524 YSALNNRVA
+524 YSALNNRIA

-556 EEMVSVALQANVGA
+556 EEMVSVALQPNVGA

-596 HAHKHFPNSHPG
+596 HAHKHFPNTMAG
-608 YFARARLRNVMCA
+608 YFARARLRNAMSA

-633 YKEVG
+633 YKEVN
-638 GLDEQLHV
+638 GLDEELHV

-687 KISRFNQESE
+687 KISRFNKESE
-697 LVRQRWEHLLMND
+697 LVRQRWGDLLLND
-710 PCYSPNLTL
+710 PYYSPNLTL

-726 AWPSRIANLD
+726 AWPSRIADLG